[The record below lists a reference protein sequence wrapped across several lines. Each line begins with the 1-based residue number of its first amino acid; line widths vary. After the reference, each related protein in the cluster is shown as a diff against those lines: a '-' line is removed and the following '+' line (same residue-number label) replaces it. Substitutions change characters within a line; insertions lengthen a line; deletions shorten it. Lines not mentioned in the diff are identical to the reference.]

1 MKKFSLFLSIVI
13 LFATFIPTN
22 SYGAPEYNKKL
33 EEAIIKSKSLF
44 NITNEYDKFNSN
56 VSSFDGKTFFYLNWI
71 DSTGKLGE
79 INVNISSDG
88 TIYSYNKFKSDYE
101 NKKSTLPSISKDE
114 GLNIA
119 INAIK
124 NINPQICEEIIY
136 NESQK
141 PINPNSSEYN
151 YEFIRIQNG
160 IPYFENYL
168 YVSIDKNTGGL
179 MSYYLNWDEKI
190 SFPNSKDIIDLDKA
204 IELYKEKIGLN
215 LVYKINYVDGIEK
228 IYLVYTSLENNVG
241 IDAKTGEVVSYN
253 DYIGFAEEK
262 DDMIFN
268 DESLSPDESKAIRN
282 ISNLISSEEAEK
294 SAREV
299 LNIDDEYKMSS
310 INLYSYI
317 KKKNE
322 YAWTISFQKGQGEN
336 SDYQYDVSL
345 DAKTGD
351 IISFYFSFPKEDIVK
366 ESKSKD
372 QAMKIAEDY
381 IKKMNPEI
389 YNEVEL
395 YKDFEDRSDDNLI
408 YYFNY
413 IRKYNGAYIAD
424 DSISIYVDG
433 KNGNIVG
440 YNKNWHK
447 GEIPQLVSKISIEEA
462 YKKLFEDLGMEI
474 KYVTAND
481 ITNSKKTDKTIKLC
495 YCIKPD
501 KPLNI
506 SAETGEFLDYNGKPF
521 KEEKIARYRDIENSY
536 AKEKIL
542 VLAEHGIDLPGEN
555 FKPKDKIKQREF
567 LYLLAKSNSQ
577 TLNLEDENSDEKLY
591 NYLIKVGIIKEEE
604 KNPEKII
611 TKEESIKYLIRM
623 LKYDKV
629 ADING
634 IYKDLFKDSDE
645 IDNNLK
651 GYVSIAYGLNIIS
664 GSNGYLKPK
673 SELSREDAANMI
685 YNYLFN
691 N

>member
-1 MKKFSLFLSIVI
+1 MKKLALFLSFVI
-13 LFATFIPTN
+13 LFATLIPTS
-22 SYGAPEYNKKL
+22 SYGEPEYNKKL
-33 EEAIIKSKSLF
+33 EEAIIKSKNLF
-44 NITNEYDKFNSN
+44 NITDEYDKFNSN

-71 DSTGKLGE
+71 DSSGKLGE

-88 TIYSYNKFKSDYE
+88 TIYSYDKFKPDYE
-101 NKKSTLPSISKDE
+101 NKKSKLPSISKDE
-114 GLNIA
+114 GLSIA
-119 INAIK
+119 MNAIK
-124 NINPQICEEIIY
+124 NINPKISESIIY

-141 PINPNSSEYN
+141 PIDPNSSEYN
-151 YEFIRIQNG
+151 YEFIRVQNA

-179 MSYYLNWDEKI
+179 MSYYLNWNEET
-190 SFPNSKDIIDLDKA
+190 SFPDSKDMINLDKA
-204 IELYKEKIGLN
+204 IELYKEKIGLS
-215 LVYKINYVDGIEK
+215 LVYKTNYIDGIDK
-228 IYLVYTSLENNVG
+228 MYLVYTSLENNKG
-241 IDAKTGEVVSYN
+241 IDAKTGEVVSYD
-253 DYIGFAEEK
+253 DYVGFTEEK
-262 DDMIFN
+262 SDMIFN
-268 DESLSPDESKAIRN
+268 EEGLSPDESKTIKN

-294 SAREV
+294 SARKI
-299 LNIDDEYKMSS
+299 LNIDDEYKLSS
-310 INLYSYI
+310 INLYSYL

-322 YAWTISFQKGQGEN
+322 YAWTMSFQKGEEEN
-336 SDYQYDVSL
+336 SHYQYDVSL

-351 IISFYFSFPKEDIVK
+351 IISFYFTFPKEDTGK
-366 ESKSKD
+366 EDKSKE

-395 YKDFEDRSDDNLI
+395 YKTFEDKSGDNLI

-413 IRKYNGAYIAD
+413 IRKCNGAYIAD
-424 DSISIYVDG
+424 DSISVYMDG

-447 GEIPQLVSKISIEEA
+447 GEIPQIVSKISINEA

-474 KYVTAND
+474 KYVTANGG
-481 ITNSKKTDKTIKLC
+481 TNSKKTDKTIKLC
-495 YCIKPD
+495 YCMKTD

-521 KEEKIARYRDIENSY
+521 KEQKVVRYTDIDNSY

-555 FKPKDKIKQREF
+555 FKPKDKINQREF

-577 TLNLEDENSDEKLY
+577 NINLEDENFDEKLY
-591 NYLIKVGIIKEEE
+591 NYFIKTGVIKEEE
-604 KNPEKII
+604 KNPEKLI
-611 TKEESIKYLIRM
+611 TKEESIKYIIRM

-634 IYKDLFKDSDE
+634 IYKDLFKDANE
-645 IDNNLK
+645 IDDKLK

-664 GSNGYLKPK
+664 GSNGYLRPK
-673 SELSREDAANMI
+673 SELSREDAVNMV
-685 YNYLFN
+685 YNYLFKN
-691 N
+691 